1 MSKKACLANQQ
12 ADLRV
17 WDLLWNAG
25 TQLQLRFLPTFALRM
40 CLLSKLALS
49 RSKTDDQQKCHACYH
64 IALQVMQIIL
74 EQLFWSLAALTML
87 FFKSKR
93 GRGLH
98 WQHEFT
104 ARGAGLWLLSTRQ

>member
-1 MSKKACLANQQ
+1 MQ
-12 ADLRV
+12 R
-17 WDLLWNAG
+17 WDSAAAA
-25 TQLQLRFLPTFALRM
+25 LPPYLCTAYVPF
-40 CLLSKLALS
+40 LSKLALS

-64 IALQVMQIIL
+64 IGLQVMQIIL

-87 FFKSKR
+87 FFESKR